1 MCFPTFDAMKR
12 TDSAFRNRQQ
22 PIHHKEYSLL
32 EDLRNIDGEPL
43 IDMIQQFPTSDPLH
57 LLEEGVM
64 KRLLRIWAKG
74 TTIYKKKWSKPQIA
88 SFDINILTWNKE
100 LPSDINRKVRVMQFV
115 KFWKAT
121 EFRTILLYYGLIA
134 FKDLLGAQEY
144 IHFLH
149 LCLAIRIYSC
159 RTYVAKPGFM
169 RVAKALLSS
178 YCTNFINIY
187 GGNAVV
193 SNIHN
198 IIHISDDV
206 ERFGSLNDT
215 STYPFENFLRDIKLR
230 VKPSNTPMQQIT
242 RRLAELFLDID
253 ENEGINLD
261 VRKQQIV
268 TWVPELKYEFKS
280 SNESVY
286 NFIKITPNV
295 FLSVKKNGDRWFLTK
310 TGEIV
315 EMKYAIRKN
324 SSYFISGS
332 AIKEKTIFFREPYS
346 SDKTDIYVS
355 NGDKNDMQLYD
366 FKNIKA
372 KMMCLSYGDQYV
384 FIPILH
390 SLDECA
396 QYF

>member
-1 MCFPTFDAMKR
+1 
-12 TDSAFRNRQQ
+12 
-22 PIHHKEYSLL
+22 
-32 EDLRNIDGEPL
+32 
-43 IDMIQQFPTSDPLH
+43 
-57 LLEEGVM
+57 
-64 KRLLRIWAKG
+64 
-74 TTIYKKKWSKPQIA
+74 
-88 SFDINILTWNKE
+88 
-100 LPSDINRKVRVMQFV
+100 
-115 KFWKAT
+115 
-121 EFRTILLYYGLIA
+121 
-134 FKDLLGAQEY
+134 
-144 IHFLH
+144 
-149 LCLAIRIYSC
+149 
-159 RTYVAKPGFM
+159 M

-187 GGNAVV
+187 GSNAVV

-324 SSYFISGS
+324 STYFISGS
-332 AIKEKTIFFREPYS
+332 AIKEKTIFFANHTHLIKP
-346 SDKTDIYVS
+346 IY
-355 NGDKNDMQLYD
+355 MYLMET
-366 FKNIKA
+366 
-372 KMMCLSYGDQYV
+372 KMKCNCMISK
-384 FIPILH
+384 ISKPK
-390 SLDECA
+390 
-396 QYF
+396 